1 MTLTIKMVSPEVQ
14 ALQRELR
21 NHPELWLRIRDQSK
35 TFEDVIA
42 LVAEHLAIVMHG
54 VYLEPEIN
62 KLCQIMV
69 QKLQDQRKV
78 IIADPSKVI
87 DLMQDAKPLEHF

>member
-1 MTLTIKMVSPEVQ
+1 MTLRIKMVSPEVQ

-42 LVAEHLAIVMHG
+42 MVAEHLAIVMHG
-54 VYLEPEIN
+54 VYLEPEIDR
-62 KLCQIMV
+62 LCQIMV
-69 QKLQDQRKV
+69 LKLQDQRKV
-78 IIADPSKVI
+78 IITNPAKVI
-87 DLMQDAKPLEHF
+87 DLMPTEAPKHF